1 MSKTAS
7 SLFITAALLV
17 AVAAPAAAQKQAP
30 AADSDHVKALIEEAK
45 TRLAQGGQ
53 TPSPAQAATT
63 TGPRVDLTADQAVA
77 RALERNVTLSQQ
89 RLTPQ
94 TFDYSLAATYAF
106 YRPNLNS
113 TVSTQSADDACPA
126 DHRRRRQDQQRHGR
140 LERRHR
146 AEYALAGW
154 QLPGQLDEQPHRV
167 EPEQQHFQSG
177 LLGRFPG
184 HLRPADSGQPQDSTR
199 RARTS

>member
-45 TRLAQGGQ
+45 TRLAQGQQ

-94 TFDYSLAATYAF
+94 TFDYSLAATYALLS
-106 YRPNLNS
+106 PEPD
-113 TVSTQSADDACPA
+113 VGDQHAVADDARAA
-126 DHRRRRQDQQRHGR
+126 DD
-140 LERRHR
+140 
-146 AEYALAGW
+146 
-154 QLPGQLDEQPHRV
+154 
-167 EPEQQHFQSG
+167 
-177 LLGRFPG
+177 
-184 HLRPADSGQPQDSTR
+184 
-199 RARTS
+199 